1 VPAKSAKR
9 VEPSNLHERPDKGG
23 GSVLLQTCQSIRHS
37 EVLDGL
43 KAGGALQGAIVEA
56 QDDNRKPMYALFILT
71 SWRKGYCVLRVK
83 WPDRPRLFKD
93 LDLLLVIVRFEY
105 GYTGTIA
112 LKRASEM

>member
-9 VEPSNLHERPDKGG
+9 VEPSDLPEPPDTGG
-23 GSVLLQTCQSIRHS
+23 GSVLLQTCPSIRHS

-43 KAGGALQGAIVEA
+43 KAGGALQGVIVEA

-83 WPDRPRLFKD
+83 WPDRPRLFRD
-93 LDLLLVIVRFEY
+93 LDLLLIAVRFDY

-112 LKRASEM
+112 LRRASEM